1 MENLANIGA
10 EVYAVLNKVPKVKY
24 NMIPQKITEL
34 FEKYK
39 EQSKSIKIDTSKKFE
54 EQEISK
60 QAKDII
66 FAISLNYWLTE
77 DERKLVLEKIN
88 ENEQTVTEKYNV
100 DNLFQKQNE
109 VIEDEI
115 KEQSNMVSMT
125 EYKEPLIKR
134 IINKIKD
141 FFRK

>member
-10 EVYAVLNKVPKVKY
+10 EVYAVLNTVPKVKY

-39 EQSKSIKIDTSKKFE
+39 EQSKKIQIDTSKKFE
-54 EQEISK
+54 EQEISRK
-60 QAKDII
+60 AKDIV